1 MIWGSSTSGFSLQVE
16 ADLCGVFL
24 LWLCLRR
31 DALSSQVSASVLPQ
45 TVPRLQCCKIGGTDA
60 GSWGSAGEEGALHSI
75 RRRLSP
81 AVEAERWAF
90 SSSHSV
96 MSVDKQG
103 RESVV
108 SSNPSHDLHCAL
120 GDWTAQVW

>member
-1 MIWGSSTSGFSLQVE
+1 MIWGSSTSCFSLQVE
-16 ADLCGVFL
+16 ADFCGVFL

-31 DALSSQVSASVLPQ
+31 DAPSSQVSASVLPQ
-45 TVPRLQCCKIGGTDA
+45 TVPQLQCCKIGETDA
-60 GSWGSAGEEGALHSI
+60 GSWGSTGEVGALHSI
-75 RRRLSP
+75 RKLLSP

-108 SSNPSHDLHCAL
+108 LSNPSHDLHCVL
-120 GDWTAQVW
+120 GD